1 MERLGM
7 SQAKSGDTVH
17 VHYTG
22 KLDDGSVFD
31 TSEGRDPLTFEL
43 GKNMVVHGF
52 EKAVTGMAVGE
63 KKTVTF
69 PSDEAYGPRLDQL
82 TFTVPR
88 ENLPEGY
95 DPQEGDTLGME
106 TRDGRKMDVVV
117 TSSDENSVQLD
128 ANHPL
133 AGEDLTFDVELVKL
147 G

>member
-1 MERLGM
+1 M

-22 KLDDGSVFD
+22 RLDDGSVFD

-43 GKNMVVHGF
+43 GKNMVVPGF

-88 ENLPEGY
+88 ENL
-95 DPQEGDTLGME
+95 
-106 TRDGRKMDVVV
+106 
-117 TSSDENSVQLD
+117 
-128 ANHPL
+128 
-133 AGEDLTFDVELVKL
+133 TFDVELVKI

>member
-1 MERLGM
+1 MERPGM

-63 KKTVTF
+63 
-69 PSDEAYGPRLDQL
+69 DCD
-82 TFTVPR
+82 
-88 ENLPEGY
+88 LPVG
-95 DPQEGDTLGME
+95 
-106 TRDGRKMDVVV
+106 
-117 TSSDENSVQLD
+117 
-128 ANHPL
+128 
-133 AGEDLTFDVELVKL
+133 
-147 G
+147 

>member
-1 MERLGM
+1 M

-31 TSEGRDPLTFEL
+31 TSEGRDPLTFQL
-43 GKNMVVHGF
+43 GKGMVVPGF
-52 EKAVTGMAVGE
+52 ETAVTGMAVGE

-69 PSDEAYGPRLDQL
+69 PSEEAYGPRLEQL

-88 ENLPEGY
+88 ENLPPGY
-95 DPQEGDTLGME
+95 DPKEGEMLRME
-106 TRDGRKMDVVV
+106 AKDGRQMDVLV
-117 TSSDENSVQLD
+117 TSANETGVRLD

-133 AGEDLTFDVELVKL
+133 AGKDLTFDVELVKIA
-147 G
+147 